1 MLGGSFNPAHDGH
14 RHISI
19 LALKHLRLDEV
30 WWMVSPQNPLK
41 PTAGM
46 APFEE
51 RLASAEALAEHPAIS
66 VTDIELR
73 LGTRYTADT
82 LAALDFCFPRMH
94 FVWIMGADN
103 LVQIAQWKRWTRIF
117 NLVPIAV
124 FDRAPYS
131 FDALAG
137 KAAQAFSRFKS
148 RPQDAHKLAEARP
161 PAWTFF
167 HTRLHPASATEIRA
181 GRTLDRASRN
191 AGTAAVR
198 RSVGLT

>member
-14 RHISI
+14 LHISI

-51 RLASAEALAEHPAIS
+51 RFASAGALAVHPAVS
-66 VTDIELR
+66 VTDIEVR

-82 LAALDFCFPRMH
+82 LAALNFCFPRMH

-103 LVQIAQWKRWTRIF
+103 LVQIAHWQRWTKIF
-117 NLVPIAV
+117 NLAPIAV

-148 RPQDAHKLAEARP
+148 RPKDVHKLAEMKP
-161 PAWTFF
+161 PAWAFL

-181 GRTLDRASRN
+181 GRTLHRIAGSANGRTN
-191 AGTAAVR
+191 AI
-198 RSVGLT
+198 